1 MNQLSSPQ
9 NGFWNKALA
18 LVTVVLIARASWA
31 LSRMWAPLLGDF
43 SFFAG
48 TFEGA
53 ELIIADAFTRGFLI
67 KVFLIAF
74 LFFVV
79 RLEAVRAALASLFQ
93 PATRAG
99 WHIAMITAAIQ
110 STVLFLLYV
119 QSPARIFEPS
129 LFNAYMTAIAAIG
142 PGLGEETIYRGVV
155 IITLANAGFSKPFQI
170 FMSGGL
176 FGLAH
181 FSWSVAVADAG
192 LLVMLSPVLGTFFL
206 GCFLAWAFQVSG
218 YKLLPVVV
226 AHGLINIVAEPWMAL
241 AFFG

>member
-1 MNQLSSPQ
+1 MTDTPPAPTNIWTKPA
-9 NGFWNKALA
+9 AL
-18 LVTVVLIARASWA
+18 LTVGLIAGASWA
-31 LSRMWAPLLGDF
+31 LSKLSFHLFGDF

-53 ELIIADAFTRGFLI
+53 ERLIADAFTRGFLV

-79 RLEAVRAALASLFQ
+79 RLKAIHMALASLFQ

-99 WHIAMITAAIQ
+99 WQIAAITAIIQ

-119 QSPARIFEPS
+119 QSPARIFEPT
-129 LFNAYMTAIAAIG
+129 LFNAYTTAIAAIG

-170 FMSGGL
+170 LMSGGL

-181 FSWSVAVADAG
+181 FSWSLAAADAG
-192 LLVMLSPVLGTFFL
+192 LLIMLSPVLGTFFL
-206 GCFLAWAFQVSG
+206 GCFLAWAFQASG
-218 YKLLPVVV
+218 YKLLPVLV
-226 AHGLINIVAEPWMAL
+226 AHGFINVIAEPWMAL
-241 AFFG
+241 SFFG